1 MGRNNVF
8 YIVAISLLLNIF
20 LNENLCAQQNIRKI
34 SGIVTDTFGPLI
46 GVTIE
51 VVDKA
56 AGTITDFNGQFTIN
70 ASKGD
75 ILRFSYIG
83 YVTEEI
89 EVNEKP
95 TLNIQLKESTKL
107 LDEIVV
113 VGYGSQKKSDITGS
127 MLNVKGE
134 NIKQAPVANLASAL
148 QGLAAGVD
156 VQMPGGATH
165 PGAVPQ
171 IRIRGERSVYAGND
185 VLLVVDGIPFA
196 GSLTDISTNDIEN
209 ISILK
214 DASSTA
220 IYGSRG
226 ANGVILITTKK
237 GVKGKIKVNYSGYY
251 GITSAIKNFNVMQSN
266 DYIKLKQWAVF
277 NASDEGQFEGP
288 NDPNMMEVGSGKVFR
303 DQEEMNGFY
312 AGNDTNW
319 QKLIFR
325 NGITTDHQIL
335 ISGGTE
341 QSRYTAT
348 LGYYKGQ
355 NNYKGHNFER
365 LTAKVSV
372 DTDIRPFLRIGLI
385 TLNTFSKNKG
395 QDLNPM
401 DQALRASPFIT
412 PYDENGV
419 LRTYLPGS
427 GQNVWNP
434 LLDEQKG
441 AIVDNRKTLS
451 TFISAYGE
459 AILPYGLKYRMNTGI
474 QLRNNTIGKFQASNT
489 TKRMGGKNWAYSESG
504 FNEDYT
510 IENIVT
516 WDKKLENKH
525 NINLTGLFS
534 FQENK
539 KEMNK
544 LDSYDYYD
552 DNVQYHNPGL
562 AQSGLNGGG
571 IFIKSSILSWMG
583 RLNYNYKEK
592 YLLTTTIRQDGS
604 SVLAD
609 GNKWDT
615 FPSIAIGWNLIREN
629 FMRKFNFI
637 SKLKFR
643 GSLGSV
649 GNAAINPYQTL
660 ALLDRD
666 RYILGSD
673 GVMGVYPK
681 SVPDKSL
688 KWERTK
694 TLNFGVDFGFL
705 SNRITGALEVYQQ
718 KTTNLLL
725 QITLP
730 PTSGY
735 TNHVTNIGATKS
747 RSIERMEKTTRIDS
761 LIILRTQRA
770 IRYTPALAPTASLF

>member
-288 NDPNMMEVGSGKVFR
+288 NDPN
-303 DQEEMNGFY
+303 
-312 AGNDTNW
+312 
-319 QKLIFR
+319 I
-325 NGITTDHQIL
+325 
-335 ISGGTE
+335 
-341 QSRYTAT
+341 
-348 LGYYKGQ
+348 
-355 NNYKGHNFER
+355 
-365 LTAKVSV
+365 
-372 DTDIRPFLRIGLI
+372 
-385 TLNTFSKNKG
+385 
-395 QDLNPM
+395 
-401 DQALRASPFIT
+401 
-412 PYDENGV
+412 
-419 LRTYLPGS
+419 
-427 GQNVWNP
+427 
-434 LLDEQKG
+434 
-441 AIVDNRKTLS
+441 
-451 TFISAYGE
+451 
-459 AILPYGLKYRMNTGI
+459 
-474 QLRNNTIGKFQASNT
+474 
-489 TKRMGGKNWAYSESG
+489 
-504 FNEDYT
+504 
-510 IENIVT
+510 
-516 WDKKLENKH
+516 
-525 NINLTGLFS
+525 
-534 FQENK
+534 
-539 KEMNK
+539 
-544 LDSYDYYD
+544 
-552 DNVQYHNPGL
+552 
-562 AQSGLNGGG
+562 
-571 IFIKSSILSWMG
+571 
-583 RLNYNYKEK
+583 
-592 YLLTTTIRQDGS
+592 
-604 SVLAD
+604 
-609 GNKWDT
+609 
-615 FPSIAIGWNLIREN
+615 
-629 FMRKFNFI
+629 
-637 SKLKFR
+637 
-643 GSLGSV
+643 
-649 GNAAINPYQTL
+649 
-660 ALLDRD
+660 DR
-666 RYILGSD
+666 
-673 GVMGVYPK
+673 K
-681 SVPDKSL
+681 SV
-688 KWERTK
+688 
-694 TLNFGVDFGFL
+694 V
-705 SNRITGALEVYQQ
+705 
-718 KTTNLLL
+718 
-725 QITLP
+725 
-730 PTSGY
+730 
-735 TNHVTNIGATKS
+735 
-747 RSIERMEKTTRIDS
+747 
-761 LIILRTQRA
+761 
-770 IRYTPALAPTASLF
+770 